1 MFGKKKKQENEICVR
16 LGEHEVYRGTLTDL
30 PLKEEII
37 LEKSEEFFNDPNPCF
52 IHRSAVR
59 VRLLAELEEA
69 ARPCATIEEWFRHIE
84 EYTRLLR
91 LKSMKRQEDREGVR
105 LMTLHSAKGLEFDTV
120 FLVEANEGK
129 MPYKKAKTDAETE
142 EERRLFYVGMTRAK
156 EVLKV
161 SYVKTKNGKE
171 TSPSRFVDE
180 LLE

>member
-69 ARPCATIEEWFRHIE
+69 ENGSFGKNIWEWQLTVWTSGKARERLTARTCA
-84 EYTRLLR
+84 
-91 LKSMKRQEDREGVR
+91 G
-105 LMTLHSAKGLEFDTV
+105 
-120 FLVEANEGK
+120 
-129 MPYKKAKTDAETE
+129 
-142 EERRLFYVGMTRAK
+142 
-156 EVLKV
+156 
-161 SYVKTKNGKE
+161 
-171 TSPSRFVDE
+171 
-180 LLE
+180 

>member
-69 ARPCATIEEWFRHIE
+69 AGRGEW
-84 EYTRLLR
+84 
-91 LKSMKRQEDREGVR
+91 
-105 LMTLHSAKGLEFDTV
+105 A
-120 FLVEANEGK
+120 
-129 MPYKKAKTDAETE
+129 
-142 EERRLFYVGMTRAK
+142 
-156 EVLKV
+156 V
-161 SYVKTKNGKE
+161 SYTHLTLPTTPYV
-171 TSPSRFVDE
+171 
-180 LLE
+180 

>member
-69 ARPCATIEEWFRHIE
+69 AGRGEWELWEKIDCQDMRGVTQLSGIAA
-84 EYTRLLR
+84 Y
-91 LKSMKRQEDREGVR
+91 RQSFFIQEG
-105 LMTLHSAKGLEFDTV
+105 SAKSE
-120 FLVEANEGK
+120 NSR
-129 MPYKKAKTDAETE
+129 KKAFPARDSGVSV
-142 EERRLFYVGMTRAK
+142 RDMTQISRSGT
-156 EVLKV
+156 V
-161 SYVKTKNGKE
+161 SV
-171 TSPSRFVDE
+171 SRI
-180 LLE
+180 